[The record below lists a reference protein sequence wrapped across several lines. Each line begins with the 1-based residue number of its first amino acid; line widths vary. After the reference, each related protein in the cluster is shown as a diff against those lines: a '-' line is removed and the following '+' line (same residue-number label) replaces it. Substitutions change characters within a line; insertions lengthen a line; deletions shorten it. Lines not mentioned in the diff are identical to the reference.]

1 LIKEKIME
9 NKTMAGI
16 GISLIAGIIL
26 GGAIALLY
34 APESGKETRKMLRSK
49 AMDARD
55 YVEDLATET
64 AEMVKEG
71 VSEVNRKGHAAMQA
85 LKS

>member
-1 LIKEKIME
+1 ME

>member
-1 LIKEKIME
+1 ME
-9 NKTMAGI
+9 NKTVAGI
-16 GISLIAGIIL
+16 GISLVAGIIL
-26 GGAIALLY
+26 GGAIALPY

-55 YVEDLATET
+55 YVEDMAIET

>member
-1 LIKEKIME
+1 ME
-9 NKTMAGI
+9 NKTVAGI
-16 GISLIAGIIL
+16 GISLVAGIIL

-34 APESGKETRKMLRSK
+34 APESGKETCKMLRSK

-55 YVEDLATET
+55 YVEDMATET